1 MYPKKTRRNFAKIR
15 SVREELLGFVA
26 IKGGT
31 GGDGET
37 MDSFT
42 LLLSNQQ
49 QRVMKRP
56 KMDVVNRSRSAFDP
70 YSGAITIVRMAQSP
84 RMRKPLVQAARTSD
98 GTPQ

>member
-1 MYPKKTRRNFAKIR
+1 M
-15 SVREELLGFVA
+15 LGFVA

-49 QRVMKRP
+49 QRVKKRP
-56 KMDVVNRSRSAFDP
+56 KMDVANRSRSAFDP
-70 YSGAITIVRMAQSP
+70 YSGAIVKVRMAQSP
-84 RMRKPLVQAARTSD
+84 QMRKPLEWRRHERPMQPHNEVERSQE
-98 GTPQ
+98 

>member
-1 MYPKKTRRNFAKIR
+1 M
-15 SVREELLGFVA
+15 LGFVA
-26 IKGGT
+26 IKGGN

-49 QRVMKRP
+49 QQVKKRP
-56 KMDVVNRSRSAFDP
+56 KMDMSNRSRSTFDP
-70 YSGAITIVRMAQSP
+70 YSGAIAIVRMAQSP
-84 RMRKPLVQAARTSD
+84 QMRKPLVQAARSSD

>member
-1 MYPKKTRRNFAKIR
+1 MYPKKTRSNFAKMR

-26 IKGGT
+26 IKGGN

-49 QRVMKRP
+49 QRVMKLP
-56 KMDVVNRSRSAFDP
+56 NVDMANRSRSAFDP
-70 YSGAITIVRMAQSP
+70 YSGAIVIVRNAHSP
-84 RMRKPLVQAARTSD
+84 QMRKPLKWR
-98 GTPQ
+98 GREHPM

>member
-1 MYPKKTRRNFAKIR
+1 M
-15 SVREELLGFVA
+15 LGYVA

-37 MDSFT
+37 MDSFI

-56 KMDVVNRSRSAFDP
+56 KMDMANRSRSAFDP
-70 YSGAITIVRMAQSP
+70 YSGAIVIVRKAHSP
-84 RMRKPLVQAARTSD
+84 QMRKPLEWRRREHPIQLQNDVK
-98 GTPQ
+98 

>member
-1 MYPKKTRRNFAKIR
+1 MTDMVTISTTKLISLKMFVKRRQESVKKEE
-15 SVREELLGFVA
+15 VREELLGFVA

-49 QRVMKRP
+49 QRVTKCP
-56 KMDVVNRSRSAFDP
+56 KMD
-70 YSGAITIVRMAQSP
+70 M
-84 RMRKPLVQAARTSD
+84 SD
-98 GTPQ
+98 LFFTC

>member
-1 MYPKKTRRNFAKIR
+1 M
-15 SVREELLGFVA
+15 LGFVA

-49 QRVMKRP
+49 QRVKKRP
-56 KMDVVNRSRSAFDP
+56 KMDMANRSRSAFDP
-70 YSGAITIVRMAQSP
+70 YSGAIAIVRMAQSP
-84 RMRKPLVQAARTSD
+84 QMRKPLVQATRTSD

>member
-1 MYPKKTRRNFAKIR
+1 MGY
-15 SVREELLGFVA
+15 VA

-37 MDSFT
+37 MDSFI

-56 KMDVVNRSRSAFDP
+56 KMDMANRGRSAFGP
-70 YSGAITIVRMAQSP
+70 YSGATLATNEKAVRVEAAQ
-84 RMRKPLVQAARTSD
+84 TSD
-98 GTPQ
+98 ATPQ